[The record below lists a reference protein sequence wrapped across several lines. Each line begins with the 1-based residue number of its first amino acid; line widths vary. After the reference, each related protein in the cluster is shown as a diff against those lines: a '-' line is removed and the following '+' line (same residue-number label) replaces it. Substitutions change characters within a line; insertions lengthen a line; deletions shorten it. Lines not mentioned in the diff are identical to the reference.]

1 MLSGRVFRAV
11 MGVLVSA
18 RMQSDD
24 HLVLSP
30 PEWRELLRAELVA
43 SGFGQDSAGV
53 IARGVVERLV
63 RGYLTGRLHP
73 DPPVTHPL
81 DEAA

>member
-1 MLSGRVFRAV
+1 
-11 MGVLVSA
+11 
-18 RMQSDD
+18 MQSDD

-30 PEWRELLRAELVA
+30 PEWRELLRSELVA
-43 SGFGQDSAGV
+43 RGFGQDSAGV
-53 IARGVVERLV
+53 IARDVVERLV
-63 RGYLTGRLHP
+63 RGYLTGRLHT